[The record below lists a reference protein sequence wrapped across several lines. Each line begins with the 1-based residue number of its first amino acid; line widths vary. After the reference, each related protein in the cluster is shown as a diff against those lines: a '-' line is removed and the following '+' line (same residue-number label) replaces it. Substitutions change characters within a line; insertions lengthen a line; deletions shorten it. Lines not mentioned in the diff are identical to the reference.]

1 MAPLSGDDEVMSATE
16 EDVPFLQ
23 DETVSPPPYTSVAVH
38 TIPTT
43 EDQNRR
49 EVHLKR
55 RLYISHFLSTWNSR
69 TFEFATI
76 LVVARLFQETLLP
89 VSIYALF
96 RAGSAICFAPF
107 IGRYVD
113 CGDRLKTVRFSISMN
128 YYMSWSKFRNLEV
141 LPISSWPKASGVPMA
156 GSRYSCFYHC
166 SISVWLT
173 WGVGYCCV
181 AAYPCAFWVHG
192 EALLDYE
199 FDCYRTRLGKP

>member
-1 MAPLSGDDEVMSATE
+1 MAPLSGDDEFMSATE

-23 DETVSPPPYTSVAVH
+23 DESVSLPPYTSVTIH
-38 TIPTT
+38 DIPTT

-49 EVHLKR
+49 EEHLKR

-69 TFEFATI
+69 TFEFAAL

-113 CGDRLKTVRFSISMN
+113 RGYRLKTVRFSISMR
-128 YYMSWSKFRNLEV
+128 YCASWSK
-141 LPISSWPKASGVPMA
+141 M
-156 GSRYSCFYHC
+156 
-166 SISVWLT
+166 
-173 WGVGYCCV
+173 
-181 AAYPCAFWVHG
+181 
-192 EALLDYE
+192 
-199 FDCYRTRLGKP
+199 